1 MGTKL
6 YIKTFGCQMNE
17 YDSQKTVEILQ
28 NKKDMEVTA
37 NAEEADIILLNTC
50 SIREKAEDKVY
61 SELGRLNKLKIKNP
75 NIKIGVGGC
84 VATQEGSNIT
94 KRAPYVDLIYGPQTL
109 HKVSDLLDEDDKLKA
124 IDITFPIEEKFDS
137 LPEPTATSPS
147 SFVAIMEGCS
157 KYCSFCVVPYT
168 RGDEVSR
175 KAQQI
180 FDEIARL
187 VEQGSSEIVFV
198 GQNVNSYKQ
207 VHEGRTLRLSDLID
221 IASNINGVERIRY
234 TTSHPLDMTN
244 DLIEIY
250 GSVPQLANQLHLP
263 VQSGSDRILKAMK
276 RNYTADSYREII
288 KKVKKIRPT
297 IKVTSDFIVG
307 FPGETHD
314 EFLETM
320 QLIED
325 IQFDS
330 SFSFIYSPRPGT
342 PASVLKDDVTKD
354 EKKNRLSLLQGR
366 LNEIQRGFSKEMIGS
381 IQRCLVT
388 GISKKRLDQL
398 QARTECNRVINF
410 PFQNI
415 GFIGKLVDIKV
426 EEALAYSL
434 LGTLLKP
441 EVKLLGKSI
450 WVKSPL
456 TTAYEP

>member
-28 NKKDMEVTA
+28 NKKDMEVTT
-37 NAEEADIILLNTC
+37 NVEEADIILLNTC

-187 VEQGSSEIVFV
+187 VEQGTSEIVFV

-207 VHEGRTLRLSDLID
+207 VHDGRTLRLSDLID
-221 IASNINGVERIRY
+221 IASNINGVDRIRF
-234 TTSHPLDMTN
+234 TTSHPLDMTD
-244 DLIEIY
+244 DLIEIF

-263 VQSGSDRILKAMK
+263 VQSGSNRILKAMK
-276 RNYTADSYREII
+276 RNYTADLYRDII
-288 KKVKKIRPT
+288 ERVKKIRPT

-307 FPGETHD
+307 FPGETHS

-342 PASVLKDDVTKD
+342 PASILQDDVSKG
-354 EKKNRLSLLQGR
+354 EKKERLNILQAR
-366 LNEIQRGFSKEMIGS
+366 LNEIQRGFGQKMVGS

-434 LGTLLKP
+434 LGTLHNTKEL
-441 EVKLLGKSI
+441 V
-450 WVKSPL
+450 
-456 TTAYEP
+456 

>member
-17 YDSQKTVEILQ
+17 YDSQKTAEILQ
-28 NKKDMEVTA
+28 QKKDIEVTT
-37 NAEEADIILLNTC
+37 NVEEADIILLNTC

-75 NIKIGVGGC
+75 KIKIGVGGC
-84 VATQEGSNIT
+84 VASQEGSNIT

-109 HKVSDLLDEDDKLKA
+109 HKVSDLLDENNKLKA

-175 KAQQI
+175 KPQQI

-187 VEQGSSEIVFV
+187 VEQGTSEIVFV

-207 VHEGRTLRLSDLID
+207 VHNGRALRLSDLID
-221 IASNINGVERIRY
+221 IASNINGVNRIRF
-234 TTSHPLDMTN
+234 TTSHPLDMTD
-244 DLIEIY
+244 DLIEIF

-276 RNYTADSYREII
+276 RNYTADLYRDII
-288 KKVKKIRPT
+288 ERVRKIRPT

-307 FPGETHD
+307 FPGETHA
-314 EFLETM
+314 EFMETM

-330 SFSFIYSPRPGT
+330 SFSFVYSPRPGT
-342 PASVLKDDVTKD
+342 PASILADNTSKQ
-354 EKKNRLSLLQGR
+354 EKKERLNILQAR
-366 LNEIQRGFSKEMIGS
+366 LNEIQRGFGQKMVGS

-410 PFQNI
+410 PFHNI
-415 GFIGKLVDIKV
+415 SFIGKLVDIKV

-434 LGTLLKP
+434 LGSLHNTKEL
-441 EVKLLGKSI
+441 I
-450 WVKSPL
+450 
-456 TTAYEP
+456 

>member
-28 NKKDMEVTA
+28 DKKDMEVTA
-37 NAEEADIILLNTC
+37 NVEEADIILLNTC

-187 VEQGSSEIVFV
+187 VEQGTSEIVFV

-221 IASNINGVERIRY
+221 IASNINGVERIRF
-234 TTSHPLDMTN
+234 TTSHPLDMTD

-342 PASVLKDDVTKD
+342 PASVLKDNVTKD

-366 LNEIQRGFSKEMIGS
+366 LNEIQRSFSKEMIGS

-434 LGTLLKP
+434 LGTLHNNKEL
-441 EVKLLGKSI
+441 I
-450 WVKSPL
+450 
-456 TTAYEP
+456 

>member
-28 NKKDMEVTA
+28 NKKDMEVTT
-37 NAEEADIILLNTC
+37 NVDEADIILLNTC

-109 HKVSDLLDEDDKLKA
+109 HKVSDLLDEDNKLKA

-187 VEQGSSEIVFV
+187 VEQGTSEIVFV

-221 IASNINGVERIRY
+221 IASNINGVERIRF
-234 TTSHPLDMTN
+234 TTSHPLDMTD
-244 DLIEIY
+244 DLIEIF

-263 VQSGSDRILKAMK
+263 VQSGSDRVLKAMK
-276 RNYTADSYREII
+276 RNYTADLYRDII
-288 KKVKKIRPT
+288 ERVKKIRPT

-307 FPGETHD
+307 FPGETHS

-342 PASVLKDDVTKD
+342 PASILQDDVSMH
-354 EKKNRLSLLQGR
+354 EKKERLNILQAK
-366 LNEIQRGFSKEMIGS
+366 LNEIQRGFGQKMVGS

-434 LGTLLKP
+434 LGTLHNTKEL
-441 EVKLLGKSI
+441 V
-450 WVKSPL
+450 
-456 TTAYEP
+456 

>member
-28 NKKDMEVTA
+28 DKKDMEVTA
-37 NAEEADIILLNTC
+37 NVEEADIILLNTC

-187 VEQGSSEIVFV
+187 VEQGTSEIVFV

-221 IASNINGVERIRY
+221 IASNINGVERIRF
-234 TTSHPLDMTN
+234 TTSHPLDMTD

-250 GSVPQLANQLHLP
+250 GSVPQLANQFHLP

-342 PASVLKDDVTKD
+342 PASVLKDNVTKD

-434 LGTLLKP
+434 LGTLHNNKEL
-441 EVKLLGKSI
+441 I
-450 WVKSPL
+450 
-456 TTAYEP
+456 